1 VRTIAAIA
9 LAVVSW
15 GLLQPRGAPAT
26 ETIRRHFTQADRERG
41 RYQYVPVRVRDG
53 VTRLTIAYRYDAAD
67 GASVIDLGLFE
78 PGSLELGTRAFR
90 GYSGGAVRSITI
102 ERDHATPGYRPGS
115 IPAGE
120 WHVLLGL
127 YKVAAAGVDVDIDIT
142 TSAEPQRDAAPQS
155 VMLSFPEPAIDVGP
169 RWFAGALHLHT
180 NHSDGTI
187 GPNAVAAAARE
198 AGVAFIA
205 ITDHNNTTH
214 RLEPIE
220 SHAPLRIVGE
230 EITTPAGHANVW
242 GLRPGAWIDFRISPN
257 DPGAAGI
264 VNGFVEAAHRDG
276 ALFSINHPDGDC
288 GGCAWEQVIPTGLDA
303 IEIWNRAA
311 GPQERA
317 VALWDRLLQSG
328 RHVTAVGASDWHRAP
343 DRLDGASVRVLANAL
358 TERDVLDAIR
368 GGRVVVIR
376 SAADEPPVLDARC
389 RSQRAAIGD
398 TLTCG
403 PEDLVTIDVAPETAT
418 PRRGSREP
426 IATEGGGPVARVD
439 LVWNGVRIESARGL
453 PATFGFRRLGSGYA
467 RIQTYAADGS
477 AIAITNP
484 VYVAIH

>member
-1 VRTIAAIA
+1 VAIA
-9 LAVVSW
+9 LALASW

-26 ETIRRHFTQADRERG
+26 ETIRRHFTEADRERG
-41 RYQYVPVRVRDG
+41 RYQYVPVRVREG

-90 GYSGGAVRSITI
+90 GYSGGAVRSVTI
-102 ERDHATPGYRPGS
+102 ERDHATPGYRPGP

-127 YKVAAAGVDVDIDIT
+127 YKVAAAGVDVDIDIA

-155 VMLSFPEPAIDVGP
+155 VALSFPEPALDVSP

-187 GPNAVAAAARE
+187 GPNAVAAAARD
-198 AGVAFIA
+198 AGLAFIA

-230 EITTPAGHANVW
+230 ELTTPAGHANVW

-257 DPGAAGI
+257 DPGAAGV
-264 VNGFVEAAHRDG
+264 VNGFVEAAHREG

-343 DRLDGASVRVLANAL
+343 DRLDAASVRVLANAL

-368 GGRVVVIR
+368 GGRVIVVKSTASEAPVLVATCGDRVATMGATISCASDEAILFSVSATGTAPA
-376 SAADEPPVLDARC
+376 SAAER
-389 RSQRAAIGD
+389 
-398 TLTCG
+398 
-403 PEDLVTIDVAPETAT
+403 
-418 PRRGSREP
+418 
-426 IATEGGGPVARVD
+426 IAKVD
-439 LVWNGVRIESARGL
+439 LVWNGTRVESAAGL
-453 PATFGFRRLGSGYA
+453 PVVFTRHRSGAGYA
-467 RIQTYAADGS
+467 RIHAYAADDS
-477 AIAITNP
+477 VIAITNP